1 MRCQARSSP
10 LKLPNPRLSFEGLL
24 SQSFDH
30 TCREHGN
37 LARLAADDPP
47 GELQGAWVIPL
58 GTVTPNSASR
68 PRIMLT
74 SWVR

>member
-1 MRCQARSSP
+1 MPSQKFP

-47 GELQGAWVIPL
+47 GELQGVGNPL
-58 GTVTPNSASR
+58 GHGDAELRQQAADHVDQLGA
-68 PRIMLT
+68 LT
-74 SWVR
+74 D